1 MSCYTSLGL
10 TVSPDAGPFFLR
22 FLRTLEDEPDT
33 VARAK
38 DGAVTAIW
46 EDRNHFDEYSDSEY
60 SKIIEF
66 TEGLGDGEYVYESV
80 TEGEAPV
87 LGGRYSFGFARVVK
101 YDVYGE
107 PVDLDSVVSENRKR
121 SRLALFGRR

>member
-1 MSCYTSLGL
+1 MSCYTSLGI
-10 TVSPDAGPFFLR
+10 TVSPSAGLHFLR
-22 FLRTLEDEPDT
+22 FLRTLEEAPDT
-33 VARAK
+33 VARTK

-66 TEGLGDGEYVYESV
+66 TENLGDGEYVYESV

-87 LGGRYSFGFARVVK
+87 LGGRYSFGFARVVA

-107 PVDLDSVVSENRKR
+107 RIDLDPVTSGNRKR